1 MKAEMLVGA
10 KVENVCLAKLAEVRE
25 TSTISSIFI
34 KNNLGFH
41 LRYPFSGN
49 FDDYSGFQP
58 KVTPQKNFSR
68 QCSRQNGYRTVTE
81 LIQKGHSSVKE
92 WSHNGHKMVTERSKT
107 VTGQSQ
113 DRHKTVTEHRMVT
126 EGSEKGHRMAT
137 G

>member
-1 MKAEMLVGA
+1 MKE
-10 KVENVCLAKLAEVRE
+10 
-25 TSTISSIFI
+25 
-34 KNNLGFH
+34 NNLGFH

-126 EGSEKGHRMAT
+126 EGSEKGHRMAAIQNNFLT
-137 G
+137 ITESRKEKESFGPSGKQAR